1 MIEEARHK
9 QEELNSYLTKIR
21 IGNKLKNKKDLK
33 DDYNSMILEAKREA
47 GEKEPEVEQSKG
59 KTKRKNSLLEL
70 PKEFKN

>member
-59 KTKRKNSLLEL
+59 KTKPKKSLLEL
-70 PKEFKN
+70 PKEF

>member
-59 KTKRKNSLLEL
+59 KTKPKNSLLEL

>member
-59 KTKRKNSLLEL
+59 KAKRKNSLLEL
-70 PKEFKN
+70 PKEF

>member
-1 MIEEARHK
+1 
-9 QEELNSYLTKIR
+9 
-21 IGNKLKNKKDLK
+21 
-33 DDYNSMILEAKREA
+33 MILEAKREA